1 MLLKR
6 IEPLKE
12 NYQKLEVS
20 ELSTKEIDQAIN
32 ECLQKIDQNMAIFGE
47 KFPAP
52 ATKNQN
58 YQVIDNTE
66 WTTAFWTGILWIA
79 YDITKENK
87 YKDLAEKHIESFS
100 RRLSQNIEINHHD
113 LGFLY
118 TLSCVSCYKITGN
131 SQARELSISAADKLV
146 ERFQNKGK
154 FIQAW
159 GDLDDSNEYR
169 LIVDCLLNLPLLH
182 WSYEET
188 GDDIYKAVAEKH
200 YKTTIKYAIR
210 ENASAFHTY
219 YFDPTT
225 GQPLYGK
232 TKQGF
237 SDDSSWARGQS
248 WLIYGIALNQ
258 HYCRKEEDIKLYEA
272 VTNYFL
278 NRLPSDLICFWD
290 LIFEEG
296 SDQPRDT
303 SASAITLCGM
313 NEMEKYLADNHPM
326 KEMYHNIQQ
335 VMLRNLINRYTEKKG
350 TGAVALINEGVY
362 SWHSGKGV
370 NEGNIWGDYFYME
383 ALVRHK
389 KNWQLFW

>member
-131 SQARELSISAADKLV
+131 SQ
-146 ERFQNKGK
+146 
-154 FIQAW
+154 
-159 GDLDDSNEYR
+159 
-169 LIVDCLLNLPLLH
+169 
-182 WSYEET
+182 
-188 GDDIYKAVAEKH
+188 
-200 YKTTIKYAIR
+200 
-210 ENASAFHTY
+210 
-219 YFDPTT
+219 
-225 GQPLYGK
+225 
-232 TKQGF
+232 
-237 SDDSSWARGQS
+237 
-248 WLIYGIALNQ
+248 
-258 HYCRKEEDIKLYEA
+258 
-272 VTNYFL
+272 
-278 NRLPSDLICFWD
+278 
-290 LIFEEG
+290 
-296 SDQPRDT
+296 
-303 SASAITLCGM
+303 
-313 NEMEKYLADNHPM
+313 
-326 KEMYHNIQQ
+326 
-335 VMLRNLINRYTEKKG
+335 
-350 TGAVALINEGVY
+350 
-362 SWHSGKGV
+362 
-370 NEGNIWGDYFYME
+370 
-383 ALVRHK
+383 
-389 KNWQLFW
+389 